1 MKIAV
6 LEEFE
11 KQSCTCGKK
20 HLFASDVIVGRG
32 VLHSIV
38 DAVNKFGAR
47 RAFLIADKT
56 TQAVAGERVSAILSE
71 AGVTVVSYVV
81 KEDKPEPDEKIVGS
95 VLMNFEKACDVVI
108 GVGSGVINDIGK
120 LVATATDKPYVI
132 VGTAPS
138 MDGYSSPSSSM
149 VRGGLKVSIPSK
161 CPDVIIG
168 DTDVLC
174 TAPMEMLLA
183 GLGDMLAKYIGL
195 CEWHIANLVVEEN
208 YCERVAALVR
218 AAVNRCVEHADG
230 LLRRDSEAVAAV
242 FEGLVISGASMQY
255 AGSTRPASGGEHYLS
270 HVWDMRGLEFGT
282 PIALHGLQ
290 CAVGT
295 FVAAKQYRQLF
306 SITPNLETALQHA
319 KLFSYTEWSATLRQ
333 FLGRA
338 AESMVALE
346 AKEGKYDVDKHA
358 ARLEILLNHWD
369 EILQIVHEEIPTIA
383 ELEQLYDRLG
393 LPKMPSDIGID
404 DTLIPLTFEA
414 TRDIR
419 DKYVL
424 SRIFWDL
431 GITNTFVKTTN
442 EKKISVSV
450 MCADP
455 FSLDKAITDF
465 ENSGIELIHIDIMD
479 GHFVPNIT
487 LGTDYIKA
495 VRGRTDIPLD
505 IHLMIEN
512 PEQRIDWFEFREND
526 MVSVH
531 YESTRHLQKVL
542 AAIRTRGA
550 KAFVALNPATP
561 LNVLDALWEEI
572 DGVLLMTVNPGFAG
586 QKLIPSTLKKI
597 RALRDYLD
605 KNGYSHINIEVD
617 GNVSFENAKK
627 MSEAGADIFVAG
639 TSSVFNKN
647 WTLYEGVQKLR
658 GCISGFLWR

>member
-1 MKIAV
+1 MHISV
-6 LEEFE
+6 LDEFE
-11 KQSCTCGKK
+11 KETCSCGAK
-20 HLFASDVIVGRG
+20 HRFSSDVIVGCG
-32 VLHSIV
+32 VVSSVVDVAKARNFNRVFLLTDKTIKPLVGDVVESLLV
-38 DAVNKFGAR
+38 DAG
-47 RAFLIADKT
+47 IA
-56 TQAVAGERVSAILSE
+56 
-71 AGVTVVSYVV
+71 VVSYALD
-81 KEDKPEPDEKIVGS
+81 EHPEPDEIAVGAA
-95 VLMNFEKACDVVI
+95 MMHFKNDCDAVI

-120 LVATATDKPYVI
+120 LVAASANKPYI
-132 VGTAPS
+132 IIGTAPS
-138 MDGYSSPSSSM
+138 MDGYASPSSSM
-149 VRGGLKVSIPSK
+149 ARDGLKISLPSK

-168 DTDVLC
+168 DTDILC
-174 TAPMEMLLA
+174 QAPMEMLLA

-195 CEWHIANLVVEEN
+195 CEWRIANLVVGES

-218 AAVNRCVEHADG
+218 TAVNRCVEHADG
-230 LLRRDSEAVAAV
+230 LLKRDPEAVKAV
-242 FEGLVISGASMQY
+242 FEGLVISGAAMQY

-270 HVWDMRGLEFGT
+270 HVWDMRGLEFNT
-282 PIALHGLQ
+282 PISLHGLQ

-295 FVAAKQYRQLF
+295 FVAAGQYERIF
-306 SITPNLETALQHA
+306 SIIPDRETALRHA
-319 KLFSYTEWSATLRQ
+319 KQFSYADWSNTLRQ

-338 AESMVALE
+338 AESMIALE

-358 ARLEILLNHWD
+358 ARLEILLTHWNK
-369 EILQIVHEEIPTIA
+369 ILQIVREEVPAIA
-383 ELEQLYDRLG
+383 ELEKLYDCLG
-393 LPKMPSDIGID
+393 LPKLPSDIGID
-404 DTLIPLTFEA
+404 DKLIPLTFEA

-431 GITNTFVKTTN
+431 GITEQASEATT

-465 ENSGIELIHIDIMD
+465 ENSGVELIHVDIMD

-495 VRGRTDIPLD
+495 LKKRTTIPLD
-505 IHLMIEN
+505 IHLMIED
-512 PEQRIDWFEFREND
+512 PEQRIDWFEFGEND
-526 MVSVH
+526 IVSVH

-542 AAIRTRGA
+542 AAIRARGA

-561 LNVLDALWEEI
+561 INVLASLWDEI
-572 DGVLLMTVNPGFAG
+572 DGVLIMTVNPGFAG
-586 QKLIPSTLKKI
+586 QKLIPSTLNKI
-597 RALRDYLD
+597 RSLRTYLD
-605 KNGYSHINIEVD
+605 DCEFSHIEIAVD

-658 GCISGFLWR
+658 KSIE

>member
-1 MKIAV
+1 MRISV
-6 LEEFE
+6 LDEFE
-11 KQSCTCGKK
+11 KAACACGAE
-20 HLFASDVIVGRG
+20 HRFSSEVIVGRG
-32 VLHSIV
+32 AMASVVDIANTRGYKRVYLLTDKTLKPLAG
-38 DAVNKFGAR
+38 DAVEA
-47 RAFLIADKT
+47 LLT
-56 TQAVAGERVSAILSE
+56 E
-71 AGVTVVSYVV
+71 AGVSVVSFALN
-81 KEDKPEPDEKIVGS
+81 EHPEPDEIAVGAAMMHFKS
-95 VLMNFEKACDVVI
+95 DCDAVI

-120 LVATATDKPYVI
+120 LVAASANKPYII

-138 MDGYSSPSSSM
+138 MDGYASPSSSM
-149 VRGGLKVSIPSK
+149 ARDGLKISLPSK

-168 DTDVLC
+168 DTDILC
-174 TAPMEMLLA
+174 QAPPEMLLA

-195 CEWHIANLVVEEN
+195 CEWRIANLVVGEA

-218 AAVNRCVEHADG
+218 TAVNRCVKHADG
-230 LLRRDSEAVAAV
+230 LLKRDPAAVEAV
-242 FEGLVISGASMQY
+242 FEGLVISGAAMQY

-270 HVWDMRGLEFGT
+270 HVWDMRGLAFGT
-282 PIALHGLQ
+282 PISLHGLQ
-290 CAVGT
+290 CAIGT
-295 FVAAKQYRQLF
+295 FVAAGQYERIF
-306 SITPNLETALQHA
+306 SITPDRETALQHA
-319 KLFSYTEWSATLRQ
+319 AQFSYAAWSDTLRQ

-338 AESMVALE
+338 AESMIALE
-346 AKEGKYDVDKHA
+346 SKEGKYDVAKHA
-358 ARLEILLNHWD
+358 ARLEILLAHWS
-369 EILQIVHEEIPTIA
+369 EILQIIREEVPSVA
-383 ELEQLYDRLG
+383 ELEGLYDRLG
-393 LPKMPSDIGID
+393 LPKLPSDIGID
-404 DTLIPLTFEA
+404 NKLIPTTFEA

-431 GITNTFVKTTN
+431 GITEPPAEEAP

-465 ENSGIELIHIDIMD
+465 ENSGIELIHVDIMD

-495 VRGRTDIPLD
+495 VKQRMDIPLD
-505 IHLMIEN
+505 IHLMIED
-512 PEQRIDWFEFREND
+512 PEQRIDWFEFGEND

-542 AAIRTRGA
+542 AAIRARGA

-561 LNVLDALWEEI
+561 LNVLDTLWDEI

-605 KNGYSHINIEVD
+605 GNGYSHIEIEVD

-627 MSEAGADIFVAG
+627 MHEAGADIFVAG

-658 GCISGFLWR
+658 GCIN